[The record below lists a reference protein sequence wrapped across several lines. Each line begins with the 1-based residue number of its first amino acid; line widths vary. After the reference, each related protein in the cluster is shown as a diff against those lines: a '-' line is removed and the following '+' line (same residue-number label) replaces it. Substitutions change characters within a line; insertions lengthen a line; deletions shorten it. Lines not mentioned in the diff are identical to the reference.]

1 MQLLQIHSTQITAGC
16 EIYEGEKE
24 THNSVMLQSS
34 KAKSEALCA
43 DTLTIF
49 PLFVKAAQHA
59 LWTLPM
65 IKSRG
70 K

>member
-1 MQLLQIHSTQITAGC
+1 MQLLQIRSTQITAGC

-34 KAKSEALCA
+34 KAESEALCA

-49 PLFVKAAQHA
+49 PLFVKAAQ
-59 LWTLPM
+59 
-65 IKSRG
+65 
-70 K
+70 